1 MSVYFNILTFLWALF
16 ISVFSIPPIINAAH
30 QKRLLDIPNSR
41 TVHEQL
47 TPRLGGLAIFAGFIS
62 SLTLFGKIDIGIK
75 ELIAGSIIMFFI
87 GLKDDIISVSAFKKF
102 FVQVLA
108 AGVVMFIGKV
118 RITSFYGLF
127 EIYEISDGMSYMITF
142 ICLIGITNAINL
154 IDGLDGLA
162 GSVLTLICLFFG
174 LGFFMLGNKEYA
186 AYATVAFALLGSILG
201 FLRYNFRNAI
211 IFMGDTGS
219 LISGFIVSVLAIKFI
234 EMDAVT
240 NNPVFTISILF
251 LPIVDTLRVFTL
263 RVFNGK
269 SPFSPDKNHLHHRLV
284 DLGLNQVL
292 TLTALLVINL
302 VAVVLV
308 FYFRNLSINNVFL
321 LLLGYAFL
329 VISLIELFYRLKSA
343 KISNFA

>member
-1 MSVYFNILTFLWALF
+1 MSVYYNILAFLWALF

-62 SLTLFGKIDIGIK
+62 SLTLFGKIDLGIK

-127 EIYEISDGMSYMITF
+127 DIYEISDGISYMVTF

-154 IDGLDGLA
+154 TDGLDGLA

-174 LGFFMLGNKEYA
+174 LGFFLLGNKVYS
-186 AYATVAFALLGSILG
+186 AYSTVAFALLGSIVG

-219 LISGFIVSVLAIKFI
+219 LISGFIVAVLAIKFI
-234 EMDAVT
+234 EMDAIA

-292 TLTALLVINL
+292 TLTTLLLLNL
-302 VAVVLV
+302 VAVLLV

-321 LLLGYAFL
+321 LLVGYAFL
-329 VISLIELFYRLKSA
+329 VVSFIELFYRWKSA